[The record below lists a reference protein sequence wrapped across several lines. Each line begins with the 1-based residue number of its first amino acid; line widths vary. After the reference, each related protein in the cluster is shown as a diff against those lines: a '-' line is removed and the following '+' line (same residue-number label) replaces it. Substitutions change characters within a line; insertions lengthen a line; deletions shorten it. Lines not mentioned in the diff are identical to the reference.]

1 MRVNARFDL
10 LVGFAWTANKAELP
24 AFACVGV
31 VTIRCGRHN
40 QISEEIMYKFAI
52 AILLLSAPAFAQDKS
67 DYQPNMPPNN
77 MKNTVIP
84 KSGGTQTPATTPTKA
99 GETTSPDTTAS
110 RPAKNGPEQA
120 SVPNSNP
127 PATATQTTGESNQ
140 SPTVKK
146 MNEDE
151 KKKIETEG
159 K

>member
-1 MRVNARFDL
+1 M
-10 LVGFAWTANKAELP
+10 P
-24 AFACVGV
+24 A
-31 VTIRCGRHN
+31 
-40 QISEEIMYKFAI
+40 
-52 AILLLSAPAFAQDKS
+52 
-67 DYQPNMPPNN
+67 NN

-99 GETTSPDTTAS
+99 GEITPPDTTAS